1 MFRVVWLQIE
11 TAATRR
17 PKTPALRLPFALTCL
32 PVGRAGRTSPRTAR
46 CTCAAQPANGLHPDR
61 AGSRRSAEAA
71 PPLYTSTLAS
81 TRAGGLLG
89 HRAGGWACVWGL
101 GAWVRGAEVSVL
113 SHPGPLQA
121 RPR

>member
-11 TAATRR
+11 TAAARR

-61 AGSRRSAEAA
+61 AGSPAVGRSRPA
-71 PPLYTSTLAS
+71 PVHFYP
-81 TRAGGLLG
+81 GQ
-89 HRAGGWACVWGL
+89 
-101 GAWVRGAEVSVL
+101 
-113 SHPGPLQA
+113 HPGPGGFWDTEREA
-121 RPR
+121 GRACGG